1 MKNFKLFMKAI
12 DEEMSEEIALI
23 IFFSIMG
30 FGMWLCYMYPII
42 LLILSMFGIYLIMVE
57 IAQSFSKWSKKVMKK
72 YKQLKGE
79 NNGKI

>member
-1 MKNFKLFMKAI
+1 MKNFKLFMKDV
-12 DEEMSEEIALI
+12 DEELSEEIALI

-57 IAQSFSKWSKKVMKK
+57 IVQSFSKWSKKVMKK

>member
-1 MKNFKLFMKAI
+1 MKNFKLFMKAV
-12 DEEMSEEIALI
+12 DEEISEEIALI

-30 FGMWLCYMYPII
+30 FIVWICYVYPIVFI
-42 LLILSMFGIYLIMVE
+42 LLSIVFTYIIMVE
-57 IAQSFSKWSKKVMKK
+57 MVQGFSKWYKKVMKT

>member
-1 MKNFKLFMKAI
+1 MKNFKLFMKAV
-12 DEEMSEEIALI
+12 DEEMSEGMAII

-30 FGMWLCYMYPII
+30 FGMWLCYMYPMI
-42 LLILSMFGIYLIMVE
+42 LLILSMLGIYLIIVE
-57 IAQSFSKWSKKVMKK
+57 IVQSFSKWCKKVMKK

>member
-1 MKNFKLFMKAI
+1 MKNFKLFMKAV

-42 LLILSMFGIYLIMVE
+42 LLILSVFGIYLIVVE
-57 IAQSFSKWSKKVMKK
+57 IVQSFSKWSKKVMKK

-79 NNGKI
+79 N

>member
-1 MKNFKLFMKAI
+1 MKNFKLFMKAV

-30 FGMWLCYMYPII
+30 FAMWLCYMYPII

>member
-1 MKNFKLFMKAI
+1 MKNFKLFMEAV

-42 LLILSMFGIYLIMVE
+42 LLILSMFGTYLIMVE
-57 IAQSFSKWSKKVMKK
+57 IVQSFSKWSKKVMKT

>member
-1 MKNFKLFMKAI
+1 MKNFKLFMKAV
-12 DEEMSEEIALI
+12 DEELSEEIALI

-57 IAQSFSKWSKKVMKK
+57 IVQSFSKWSKK
-72 YKQLKGE
+72 
-79 NNGKI
+79 

>member
-1 MKNFKLFMKAI
+1 MKNFKLFMKAA
-12 DEEMSEEIALI
+12 DEEMSKEIALI

-57 IAQSFSKWSKKVMKK
+57 IVQSLSKWSKKVMKT

-79 NNGKI
+79 SYEKI

>member
-1 MKNFKLFMKAI
+1 MKNFKLFMKAV

-57 IAQSFSKWSKKVMKK
+57 IVQSFSKWSKKVMKK
-72 YKQLKGE
+72 YKKLKGE
-79 NNGKI
+79 SYEKI